1 MKTQTINISIPKS
14 LLEKIDKQA
23 ETEARSR
30 SELIR
35 EVTRRYIE
43 NMEEWQSLREYGREV
58 AKKMGIKSEEDVNR
72 LVHEYRHGR

>member
-1 MKTQTINISIPKS
+1 M
-14 LLEKIDKQA
+14 DKQA